1 MMSLPEMSFAG
12 GVMVLVIIALRA
24 VLLNRIPKR
33 TFIFLWESAMLRLIL
48 PFSIPSIISV
58 YTLFGRLN
66 SVQPSAMPQENT
78 VISVPDMAGASPVFR
93 TASPVTESIP
103 VWTVIWLS
111 GAIAALLAFTAAY
124 AVIYRKYRCAETVRD
139 GYAVEWLEGQRLIR
153 KVRIR
158 RSDQIKSPLTYGI
171 FRPVIL
177 LPQSMGTEKSEQL
190 VYILTHELVHIKR
203 FDTARKF
210 AAAIVLCVHWFNP
223 AVWALFLL
231 FNRDI
236 ELACDEAVLREIGW
250 DCRSE
255 YARALI
261 SMEEKKAGL
270 SLYSHFSRNAVKER
284 IIAIMKTKKLNLIT
298 RLAVFAAAIGVV
310 GSFTTSAASEKL
322 PDKEMTAV
330 GGSYSDTD
338 YSIFFEECCKEYEKF
353 GLRYDENKD
362 AFYFDGKLVRYFYDG
377 VELPD
382 GSATYC
388 DHINEAGTVDVYTVR
403 EPVTNSDGSVNPFGR
418 LTGIK
423 RCSQEEFDCRKLSD
437 LCVTPDPE
445 VTAYAEGSSV
455 VSGETF
461 AERFE
466 RYKDFGIEYV
476 EAENASGAGNVYCNG
491 KLVKSFID
499 ISPDGGVF
507 SFQSADGGEI
517 NAMTVYDDKDCL
529 CGINIGDTYVLQPLD
544 GDGYGD
550 TYVLQ
555 PSDGDG
561 YGVVFNN
568 SRGYGVVFDNSRA
581 YCGAAFSSITH
592 CGVEMTLWDDAL
604 THCET
609 QTEHHSNHHSEK
621 GHHNRCR

>member
-24 VLLNRIPKR
+24 VLLNRLPKK

-48 PFSIPSIISV
+48 PFSIPSVVSI

-66 SVQPSAMPQENT
+66 SAQPSTMPQENT
-78 VISVPDMAGASPVFR
+78 IISVPDMAGASPIFR
-93 TASPVTESIP
+93 TASPVTESVP

-111 GAIAALLAFTAAY
+111 GAIASLLAFTIAY
-124 AVIYRKYRCAETVRD
+124 AVIYRKYRCAETVKD

-177 LPQSMGTEKSEQL
+177 LPQSMGTERSDQL
-190 VYILTHELVHIKR
+190 VYILTHELVHIRR

-236 ELACDEAVLREIGW
+236 ELACDEAVLREIGR

-298 RLAVFAAAIGVV
+298 RLAVFAAAISVV
-310 GSFTTSAASEKL
+310 GTFTTSAASEKL

-330 GGSYSDTD
+330 GGDSYSDTD

-353 GLRYDENKD
+353 GLRYDESKD
-362 AFYFDGKLVRYFYDG
+362 AFYFNGELVRYFYDG

-403 EPVTNSDGSVNPFGR
+403 EPVTNSDGSVNPFGK
-418 LTGIK
+418 LTAIK

-437 LCVTPDPE
+437 LCVTPDLE
-445 VTAYAEGSSV
+445 MTAYAEGSSV

-461 AERFE
+461 AERFA

-529 CGINIGDTYVLQPLD
+529 CGINIGDTYVLQP
-544 GDGYGD
+544 
-550 TYVLQ
+550 
-555 PSDGDG
+555 SDGD
-561 YGVVFNN
+561 
-568 SRGYGVVFDNSRA
+568 GYGVVFDNSRA

-609 QTEHHSNHHSEK
+609 RTEHHSNHHSEK